1 MTNLIKTTPTSEGY
15 ISDEEEESDDD
26 VLEVVESLDV
36 LEEEGVYLTGEA
48 RRMSLKVSHF
58 YCFILFI
65 KCDL

>member
-48 RRMSLKVSHF
+48 RRMSLKVSYF